1 MEKFILKTMSNTPR
15 IGQALCVLLLVLP
28 LWGCTTLNL
37 PGSQTGAD
45 GSSARGGEQTAQGD
59 ASGLSP
65 SIIWSGELQPIEQI
79 EDLGGNTV
87 APALPSED
95 LWDRIRAGF
104 KMPELSGK
112 RTADFEAFF
121 AGKPDYIAR
130 MTERSQKYLYYIV
143 QAIDERNMPMELALL
158 PFVESA
164 FNPEANS
171 RAKAAGMWQFMPAT
185 GRHFNLK
192 QNVFRDERRDVLES
206 TEAALNYLQQLYG
219 MFGDW
224 HLALAAYNWGE
235 GNVMKAIRR
244 NKARKKG
251 VTYADLRMPRETRS
265 YVPQLMAFKAIVLN
279 PEKYGIKLPAVPNHP
294 FFDVIEIERDI
305 DVALAAKFAN
315 ISEAEFRALNP
326 SLKQPVIL
334 SAGLPRILLPWENAA
349 LFENALSE
357 HQGPLAT
364 WTAWRVPKTANT
376 ATLAKMVSMSE
387 AELRA
392 VNDIPKRRLVTAG
405 SVLLVKRT
413 DKLDKDVSAKL
424 ADTGQISLRNEVSY
438 RRTVLRFTPGE
449 TVAQVAKRYR
459 INARSLAKLNKLTT
473 QTRLKQG
480 DRLIAYLAVRHSDVA
495 TAKPGPSTVTV
506 RRGDTLSAIAR
517 RHGVSLKALL
527 RENGLSTQSLIRI
540 GQKLKLP
547 Q

>member
-15 IGQALCVLLLVLP
+15 IGQALCMLLLVLP

-59 ASGLSP
+59 ASGLSS

-480 DRLIAYLAVRHSDVA
+480 DRLIAYLAVRHSDAA
-495 TAKPGPSTVTV
+495 TAKPGSSTVTV

>member
-480 DRLIAYLAVRHSDVA
+480 DRLIAYLAVRHSDAA

>member
-28 LWGCTTLNL
+28 LWGCTTLNF

-480 DRLIAYLAVRHSDVA
+480 DRLIAYLAVRHSDAA

>member
-15 IGQALCVLLLVLP
+15 IGQALCMLLLVLP
-28 LWGCTTLNL
+28 LWGCTTLSL

-480 DRLIAYLAVRHSDVA
+480 DRLIAYLAVRHSDAA

>member
-15 IGQALCVLLLVLP
+15 IGQALCMLLLVLP

-45 GSSARGGEQTAQGD
+45 GSGARGGEQTAQGD
-59 ASGLSP
+59 ASGLSS

-79 EDLGGNTV
+79 EYLGGNTV

-480 DRLIAYLAVRHSDVA
+480 DRLIAYLAVRHSDAA

>member
-45 GSSARGGEQTAQGD
+45 GSGARGGEQTAQGD

-480 DRLIAYLAVRHSDVA
+480 DRLIAYLAVRHSDAA